1 MGMWP
6 MNSVKHAAPSTI
18 EGVCSLLSQHGER
31 AAILSGGQSL
41 LPAAREQELSCD
53 VLVDINGL
61 EAQSYVDVVDGE
73 LQIGCLARHATV
85 AASDLIRAELP
96 VLAAMTGAIGDVQVR
111 NRGTLCGAL
120 AAADSTGDPP
130 VIALLLEAELVAT
143 SLDGDRTLDAA
154 AFFQGPGETALT
166 PAEFVS
172 EVRFP
177 LPGGN
182 TGSAY
187 ERWTPNE
194 GAYPV
199 ATVGA
204 RLTIEG
210 TITDADIMVG
220 SVEEEPAPMPSV
232 ADRLSGATPTEE
244 TFTDAARALG
254 SAVDPVADHEG
265 GPEFKREMTTT
276 LAKDALVTAAERAGV

>member
-1 MGMWP
+1 
-6 MNSVKHAAPSTI
+6 MNSVKHAAPATV

-31 AAILSGGQSL
+31 AAVLSGGQSL
-41 LPAAREQELSCD
+41 LPAAREQELPCD

-61 EAQSYVDVVDGE
+61 EAQSYVEIADGQ
-73 LQIGCLARHATV
+73 LHIGCLARHAAI

-96 VLAAMTGAIGDVQVR
+96 VLAAMAGAIGDVQVR

-120 AAADSTGDPP
+120 AQADPTGDPP
-130 VIALLLEAELVAT
+130 VVALLLEADLVAT
-143 SLDGDRTLDAA
+143 SLDGERALDAA
-154 AFFQGPGETALT
+154 TFFQGPGETALT
-166 PAEFVS
+166 PSEFIS

-177 LPGGN
+177 LPGAD

-199 ATVGA
+199 ATVGVT
-204 RLTIEG
+204 LTIED
-210 TITDADIMVG
+210 TITDADIVVG
-220 SVEEEPAPMPSV
+220 SVEGEPTPMPTV
-232 ADRLSGATPTEE
+232 AGRLSGATSTEE
-244 TFTDAARALG
+244 TFVDAARALG
-254 SAVDPVADHEG
+254 SAVDPVADFEG
-265 GPEFKREMTTT
+265 GPDFKREMTTT

>member
-1 MGMWP
+1 

-31 AAILSGGQSL
+31 AAVLSGGQSL
-41 LPAAREQELSCD
+41 LPAAREQELPCD

-61 EAQSYVDVVDGE
+61 EAQSYVEIVDGD
-73 LQIGCLARHATV
+73 LHIGCLARHVTV
-85 AASDLIRAELP
+85 ATSDLIRAELP
-96 VLAAMTGAIGDVQVR
+96 VLAAMAGTIGDVQVR
-111 NRGTLCGAL
+111 NQGTLCGAL
-120 AAADSTGDPP
+120 AEADPTGDPP
-130 VIALLLEAELVAT
+130 VVALLLEAELAAI
-143 SLDGDRTLDAA
+143 SLDSERALSAA
-154 AFFQGPGETALT
+154 TFFQDLGETALT

-177 LPGGN
+177 LPGAD

-199 ATVGA
+199 ATVGVA
-204 RLTIEG
+204 LTVED
-210 TITDADIMVG
+210 TITDANIVVG
-220 SVEEEPAPMPSV
+220 SVEGEPAPMPTV
-232 ADRLSGATPTEE
+232 ADRLSGAAPTEE
-244 TFTDAARALG
+244 AFVDAARALG
-254 SAVDPVADHEG
+254 SAVDPVANHEG
-265 GPEFKREMTTT
+265 GPEFKREITTT